1 MGLSTNLRA
10 GMAELSKGGGK
21 ASWVPPS
28 FWKSVLQ
35 VCTEGCEAVLYGKE
49 ETIAVLGYSRW
60 GRYTSTVTRFL
71 TVNYA
76 SVSCYKKHSKSLWK
90 IWQLSHDSGSKT
102 VRWHAYCHTTKAK
115 LTRETKPGAC
125 ELKRAMLCLRSQSL
139 LWKLWQQTSTPRT
152 GVGKSCLMSGL
163 ILRNGCG
170 KNQKNISW
178 QMKIIWNPN
187 FCVHK
192 KFYWNVPTL
201 NCLHLIHSLAV
212 VTQTCEACKAY
223 NII

>member
-1 MGLSTNLRA
+1 MVSSLKWYP
-10 GMAELSKGGGK
+10 LSKCFKNKHGGISVNEVFKLNKG
-21 ASWVPPS
+21 WFS
-28 FWKSVLQ
+28 FWRIRAKCFIIQ
-35 VCTEGCEAVLYGKE
+35 VKGKLKNCE
-49 ETIAVLGYSRW
+49 
-60 GRYTSTVTRFL
+60 
-71 TVNYA
+71 
-76 SVSCYKKHSKSLWK
+76 
-90 IWQLSHDSGSKT
+90 
-102 VRWHAYCHTTKAK
+102 
-115 LTRETKPGAC
+115 
-125 ELKRAMLCLRSQSL
+125 
-139 LWKLWQQTSTPRT
+139 T

-163 ILRNGCG
+163 ILQNGCG

-178 QMKIIWNPN
+178 EMKIIWNPN